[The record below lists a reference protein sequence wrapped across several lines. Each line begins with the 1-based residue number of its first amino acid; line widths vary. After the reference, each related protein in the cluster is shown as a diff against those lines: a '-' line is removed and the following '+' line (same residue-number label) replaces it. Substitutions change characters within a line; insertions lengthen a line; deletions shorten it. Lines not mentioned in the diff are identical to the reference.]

1 MCLHTGGYT
10 HTHYNL
16 TARSTYTAH
25 RSWVLIPFSSKRN
38 GGLAESRTGVGG
50 EIQKV
55 KLVPERKCLKKKNKT
70 KQKTLHY
77 VREM

>member
-25 RSWVLIPFSSKRN
+25 RSWVLIPFSNKRN

-55 KLVPERKCLKKKNKT
+55 ILVPERKYLKKT